1 MLKLFKGVRLEGVVE
16 AACLDILRVHPGVE
30 GVAARLDEHRQRAV
44 PTSRLR
50 NHVFCKNLFSLL
62 KKSDQVVRALDPQR
76 RDASEP
82 VGRGPASEG
91 RPGRRAQVEVVRRLG
106 APGHAQVGRAAPP
119 PVHDV
124 DRDGPPLVGE
134 ADAGTA
140 DQTTVIVVLAVG
152 SKICLNYAM

>member
-1 MLKLFKGVRLEGVVE
+1 M
-16 AACLDILRVHPGVE
+16 
-30 GVAARLDEHRQRAV
+30 
-44 PTSRLR
+44 
-50 NHVFCKNLFSLL
+50 FCKKSVSLL
-62 KKSDQVVRALDPQR
+62 KKSNQVLRALDPLR
-76 RDASEP
+76 GDASEP
-82 VGRGPASEG
+82 VRRGPASDC

-140 DQTTVIVVLAVG
+140 DQTTVIVMLAVG
-152 SKICLNYAM
+152 SEICLNYAM